1 MENTMA
7 SSNVDDKLKKDAENK
22 ETGNKETNKI
32 LTFIKQNVRYI
43 TAGVLFLAMVLIL
56 VKVGSPKQPQNGQNV
71 AATEVASE
79 ASDDAKQEFEVDAH
93 EDVNTLINQY
103 YTAYAAG
110 DTDTL
115 STIATPLSENEKS
128 YISVFSQYVDA
139 YQNIKCPGS
148 CSCGRCQKAAP
159 AADWLPRKA
168 DISLPDAW

>member
-7 SSNVDDKLKKDAENK
+7 SSNVDDKLKKDTENK

-115 STIATPLSENEKS
+115 STIATPLSENEKRICISDKPSQACVAS
-128 YISVFSQYVDA
+128 YLSLILCRSVQYRSV
-139 YQNIKCPGS
+139 C
-148 CSCGRCQKAAP
+148 CECVAAVE
-159 AADWLPRKA
+159 
-168 DISLPDAW
+168 

>member
-1 MENTMA
+1 M
-7 SSNVDDKLKKDAENK
+7 
-22 ETGNKETNKI
+22 
-32 LTFIKQNVRYI
+32 RYI

-110 DTDTL
+110 RHGYTFNNRNPGCLKTEKTL
-115 STIATPLSENEKS
+115 YFRIQPVCRCIPE
-128 YISVFSQYVDA
+128 
-139 YQNIKCPGS
+139 YQMLHKTG
-148 CSCGRCQKAAP
+148 A
-159 AADWLPRKA
+159 
-168 DISLPDAW
+168 

>member
-7 SSNVDDKLKKDAENK
+7 SSNVDDKLKKDTENK

-115 STIATPLSENEKS
+115 STCLLYTSWSIRSIWYPERS
-128 YISVFSQYVDA
+128 
-139 YQNIKCPGS
+139 
-148 CSCGRCQKAAP
+148 
-159 AADWLPRKA
+159 
-168 DISLPDAW
+168 

>member
-7 SSNVDDKLKKDAENK
+7 SSNVDDKLKKDTENK

-115 STIATPLSENEKS
+115 STIAAPLSENEKS
-128 YISVFSQYVDA
+128 YISVFSQYVLVCIYILA
-139 YQNIKCPGS
+139 EYMHTRISNATQNRGLMHLLILYPFMLK
-148 CSCGRCQKAAP
+148 
-159 AADWLPRKA
+159 
-168 DISLPDAW
+168 

>member
-7 SSNVDDKLKKDAENK
+7 SSNVDDKLKKDTENK

-93 EDVNTLINQY
+93 EDVNTLIN
-103 YTAYAAG
+103 
-110 DTDTL
+110 
-115 STIATPLSENEKS
+115 
-128 YISVFSQYVDA
+128 
-139 YQNIKCPGS
+139 
-148 CSCGRCQKAAP
+148 
-159 AADWLPRKA
+159 
-168 DISLPDAW
+168 